1 MGARPFDTWK
11 TERMGPAMQQMKI
24 ALVAHDQKKDAL
36 VAWTRKWEGALARHR
51 LMGTGSTA
59 KLLEEA
65 CPSLRVEAL
74 LSGPEGGDM
83 QIGARIVEGNIDVL
97 IFFPD
102 PMNAH
107 PHEVDFQALIRVA
120 LTKDV
125 LFALS
130 PRSADFL
137 GRGIFE

>member
-1 MGARPFDTWK
+1 MA
-11 TERMGPAMQQMKI
+11 QLQI

-36 VAWTRKWEGALARHR
+36 LAWARQWEAALARHA
-51 LMGTGSTA
+51 LIGTGSTA
-59 KLLEEA
+59 TALEEA

-83 QIGARIVEGNIDVL
+83 QVGARIVEGHVDVL

-107 PHEVDFQALIRVA
+107 PHEADFQALIRVA
-120 LTKDV
+120 LLKDV
-125 LFALS
+125 LLALS

-137 GRGIFE
+137 ARGIFD

>member
-1 MGARPFDTWK
+1 MPPMTV
-11 TERMGPAMQQMKI
+11 

-36 VAWTRKWEGALARHR
+36 VAWARQWEVALARHR
-51 LMGTGSTA
+51 LLGTGSTA
-59 KLLEEA
+59 QLLEKA

-97 IFFPD
+97 VFFPD
-102 PMNAH
+102 PLNAH
-107 PHEVDFQALIRVA
+107 PHEADFQALIRVA
-120 LTKDV
+120 LMKDI

-137 GRGIFE
+137 ARGLFE

>member
-1 MGARPFDTWK
+1 MA
-11 TERMGPAMQQMKI
+11 QLQI

-36 VAWTRKWEGALARHR
+36 LDWARQWEAPLARHT
-51 LMGTGSTA
+51 LIGTGSTA
-59 KLLEEA
+59 KALEEA

-74 LSGPEGGDM
+74 LSGPDGGDL
-83 QIGARIVEGNIDVL
+83 QVGARIVEGKVDVL

-102 PMNAH
+102 PMNPH
-107 PHEVDFQALIRVA
+107 PHEADFQALIRVA
-120 LTKDV
+120 LMKDV

-137 GRGIFE
+137 ARGMFE

>member
-1 MGARPFDTWK
+1 VTK
-11 TERMGPAMQQMKI
+11 LKI

-36 VAWTRKWEGALARHR
+36 LDWACKWETSLARHT
-51 LMGTGSTA
+51 LMGTGSSA
-59 KLLEEA
+59 KLLEQT
-65 CPSLRVEAL
+65 CPSLGVEVL

-83 QIGARIVEGNIDVL
+83 QVGARIVEGQVDVL

-107 PHEVDFQALIRVA
+107 PHEADFQALIRVA
-120 LTKDV
+120 LLKDV

-137 GRGIFE
+137 ARGLFD

>member
-1 MGARPFDTWK
+1 MA
-11 TERMGPAMQQMKI
+11 QLQI
-24 ALVAHDQKKDAL
+24 ALVAHDKKKDAL
-36 VAWTRKWEGALARHR
+36 FGWARQWEGALARHS
-51 LMGTGSTA
+51 LIGTGSTA
-59 KLLEEA
+59 KSLEEA

-83 QIGARIVEGNIDVL
+83 QIGARIVEGHVDVL

-107 PHEVDFQALIRVA
+107 PHEADFQALIRVA
-120 LTKDV
+120 LMKDV

-137 GRGIFE
+137 ARGLFD

>member
-1 MGARPFDTWK
+1 MALL
-11 TERMGPAMQQMKI
+11 KI

-36 VAWTRKWEGALARHR
+36 LDWACQWEEPLARHR
-51 LMGTGSTA
+51 LIGTGTTA
-59 KLLEEA
+59 KLLEQT

-83 QIGARIVEGNIDVL
+83 QVGARIVEGQVDVL

-107 PHEVDFQALIRVA
+107 PHEADFQALIRVA
-120 LTKDV
+120 LMKDV

-137 GRGIFE
+137 ARGLFE